1 MRSSSSQVFDIYTEN
16 KDVCRLLVLS
26 DPDDLV
32 VGRVLIWKISS
43 ISDEELKDAEYF
55 MDRIYTIDDS
65 IMNDFKDYATTN
77 GWIRKIEYWV

>member
-1 MRSSSSQVFDIYTEN
+1 
-16 KDVCRLLVLS
+16 
-26 DPDDLV
+26 
-32 VGRVLIWKISS
+32 
-43 ISDEELKDAEYF
+43 

>member
-1 MRSSSSQVFDIYTEN
+1 LNSCRSSSSQVFFDIYTEN

-65 IMNDFKDYATTN
+65 IMND
-77 GWIRKIEYWV
+77 